1 MKIVEA
7 AMTAMIE
14 TVQKVSRR
22 ISIVMTIIVRII
34 VKIIVITT
42 EVNLAVEATT
52 GITTVV
58 GIIRIQMIDL
68 IRTTIDL
75 SIIGIMNVLIE
86 IWIEETMVSTRIV
99 LTINVSTMKKLDLLE
114 KSDLTEKILAI
125 DLPGEDFNQM
135 TEVDTILEAEIE
147 MNAVK
152 EALTNREETEEEV
165 DFNEMIVLSKNQ
177 MMNLTYWMILAPPR
191 KDKTLMI
198 TY

>member
-135 TEVDTILEAEIE
+135 TEVVTILEVEIE

-152 EALTNREETEEEV
+152 EALTNREEIEEEV
-165 DFNEMIVLSKNQ
+165 DFNEMNVLSKNQ
-177 MMNLTYWMILAPPR
+177 MMNLTCWMILAPPR

>member
-135 TEVDTILEAEIE
+135 TEVVTILEVEIE

-152 EALTNREETEEEV
+152 EALTNREEIEEEV

-177 MMNLTYWMILAPPR
+177 MMNLTCWMILAPPR

>member
-135 TEVDTILEAEIE
+135 TEVVTILEVEIE

-177 MMNLTYWMILAPPR
+177 MMNLTCWMILAPPR

>member
-14 TVQKVSRR
+14 TAQKVSRR

-135 TEVDTILEAEIE
+135 TEVVTILEVEIE

-152 EALTNREETEEEV
+152 EALTNREEIEEEV

-177 MMNLTYWMILAPPR
+177 MMNLTCWMILAPPR

>member
-34 VKIIVITT
+34 VKIIV
-42 EVNLAVEATT
+42 
-52 GITTVV
+52 ITTVV

-177 MMNLTYWMILAPPR
+177 MMNLTCWMILAPPR